1 MKEITDKAIQDY
13 INAGKIFFSAVP
25 ADGRHSFNG
34 LGKLVQQQ
42 TGHAPVQ
49 GHVYIFTMKHQ
60 ADHVK
65 LLQRSA
71 DATNIVEFSGQR
83 AKKVILICRRDKSLN

>member
-1 MKEITDKAIQDY
+1 MTEITDRSIQAY
-13 INAGKIFFSAVP
+13 INAKKIFFSSVP

-34 LGKLVQQQ
+34 LGNLVVLQ
-42 TGHAPVQ
+42 TGHAPVP
-49 GHVYIFTMKHQ
+49 GHVYIFTLKHKP
-60 ADHVK
+60 DYVK

-83 AKKVILICRRDKSLN
+83 AKKVILICRRMAN